1 MMPFGDGTG
10 PMGMGPLTGRGAGYC
25 AGFPTAGAYNPYGGG
40 YGYGRGFGFG
50 YGRGFGRGFGRRRG
64 FGPGFWAG
72 GRPGWGW
79 APGYIPSYV
88 QPYPA
93 VPPYYPAGPVEDVAD
108 EAGILQEQAAYLKE
122 ELEAIEG
129 RLAELKKL
137 AEDKD

>member
-25 AGFPTAGAYNPYGGG
+25 AGFPRLGPTILMVGATVMAAVSALGTVVVLGEDLAVDAGLDPD
-40 YGYGRGFGFG
+40 FGLEA
-50 YGRGFGRGFGRRRG
+50 
-64 FGPGFWAG
+64 GPVG
-72 GRPGWGW
+72 GW